1 MQLMQAKVVTSLPCI
16 VSIQDTPYC
25 STISKYYVELC
36 DTLCLNMRYSNIYII
51 LLILLYPNAIYY
63 YS

>member
-25 STISKYYVELC
+25 SIISKYNVELC
-36 DTLCLNMRYSNIYII
+36 NTLCLNMRHSNIYII